1 MASSA
6 APQPPTPLPRRRT
19 TAPATEYPRPQA
31 SSSARHSHAATADDL
46 RKSDATSLRWRSA
59 GGSETVLQILD
70 AVLGTHE
77 TSARHW
83 PYLIVLDGGQFSAR
97 CRFCRWI
104 SSPSQALLEV
114 RSKGEEHACPGKS
127 VRVPRRATALWVW
140 ARPIPRW
147 GDLAATRPA
156 GGGDATGYAPGS
168 DAGT

>member
-6 APQPPTPLPRRRT
+6 TPEPLTPLPRRT
-19 TAPATEYPRPQA
+19 AAPATEYPRPQA
-31 SSSARHSHAATADDL
+31 SSSARHSRAATADHL
-46 RKSDATSLRWRSA
+46 RKSDVTSLRWRSA

-70 AVLGTHE
+70 AVLGTDAI
-77 TSARHW
+77 SASHW

-114 RSKGEEHACPGKS
+114 RSKGREHACPGKS
-127 VRVPRRATALWVW
+127 VRVPRRAMTLWVW
-140 ARPIPRW
+140 ARRIRRS
-147 GDLAATRPA
+147 GDLAATLPA

-168 DAGT
+168 DAGP

>member
-1 MASSA
+1 VPSYWRCSA
-6 APQPPTPLPRRRT
+6 VSTKNAD
-19 TAPATEYPRPQA
+19 AG
-31 SSSARHSHAATADDL
+31 DDL
-46 RKSDATSLRWRSA
+46 KESDVTSLRWRSA

-77 TSARHW
+77 ISAPHW

-114 RSKGEEHACPGKS
+114 RSKGEEHACPGTS
-127 VRVPRRATALWVW
+127 VRMPGRTTDLWVW
-140 ARPIPRW
+140 ARPIPRS

-156 GGGDATGYAPGS
+156 GGGDATGYAPDS

>member
-6 APQPPTPLPRRRT
+6 TPRPPTPLPRRRT

-46 RKSDATSLRWRSA
+46 KSDVTSLRWRSA

-77 TSARHW
+77 SSASHW

-97 CRFCRWI
+97 CRSCRWI

-114 RSKGEEHACPGKS
+114 RSKGEEHACPEKS
-127 VRVPRRATALWVW
+127 VRLPRETTAVWVW
-140 ARPIPRW
+140 ARPIHRS

>member
-1 MASSA
+1 
-6 APQPPTPLPRRRT
+6 LK
-19 TAPATEYPRPQA
+19 E
-31 SSSARHSHAATADDL
+31 
-46 RKSDATSLRWRSA
+46 SDVTSLRWRSA

-77 TSARHW
+77 ISAPHW

-114 RSKGEEHACPGKS
+114 RSRGEEHACPGKS
-127 VRVPRRATALWVW
+127 VRVPGRTTDLWVW
-140 ARPIPRW
+140 ARPIPRS

-156 GGGDATGYAPGS
+156 GGGDATGYAPDS

>member
-6 APQPPTPLPRRRT
+6 TRRLPSPLPRRRS
-19 TAPATEYPRPQA
+19 AVPATEYPGPQV
-31 SSSARHSHAATADDL
+31 SSSARHSHADAGDDL

-59 GGSETVLQILD
+59 GGSEMVLQILD

-77 TSARHW
+77 ISAPHW

-104 SSPSQALLEV
+104 SSPSQALLDV

-127 VRVPRRATALWVW
+127 VRVPEARAVWVW
-140 ARPIPRW
+140 ARPIRAV
-147 GDLAATRPA
+147 GRSGATRPA
-156 GGGDATGYAPGS
+156 GEGDATGYAPGS

>member
-6 APQPPTPLPRRRT
+6 TPPAAHSTPPPQDRRSCDRIPE
-19 TAPATEYPRPQA
+19 AA
-31 SSSARHSHAATADDL
+31 SQLKRSEQLRSHSRRLEELDV
-46 RKSDATSLRWRSA
+46 TSLRWRSA
-59 GGSETVLQILD
+59 GGSETVLRILD

-77 TSARHW
+77 TSAPHW

-114 RSKGEEHACPGKS
+114 RSKGEEHACPGKG
-127 VRVPRRATALWVW
+127 VRVPGGTTGRWGW
-140 ARPIPRW
+140 ARPIRRS

>member
-6 APQPPTPLPRRRT
+6 TPQPPTPLPRRRT
-19 TAPATEYPRPQA
+19 AAPATEYPRPQA

-46 RKSDATSLRWRSA
+46 KKSDAASLRWRSA

-70 AVLGTHE
+70 AVLGTRE
-77 TSARHW
+77 ISAPHW

-114 RSKGEEHACPGKS
+114 RSKGEEHACLGKS
-127 VRVPRRATALWVW
+127 VRVPGGTTALWVW
-140 ARPIPRW
+140 ARPIRRS

-156 GGGDATGYAPGS
+156 GEGDATGYAPGS

>member
-19 TAPATEYPRPQA
+19 AAPATEYTRPQA

-46 RKSDATSLRWRSA
+46 KKSDATSPRWRSA
-59 GGSETVLQILD
+59 GGSETVLQFLD
-70 AVLGTHE
+70 AALGTHE
-77 TSARHW
+77 TSAPHW
-83 PYLIVLDGGQFSAR
+83 PCLIVLDGGQFSAR

-114 RSKGEEHACPGKS
+114 RSKGEEHACPGTS
-127 VRVPRRATALWVW
+127 VRVPRGTTALWVW
-140 ARPIPRW
+140 TRPIRRP

-168 DAGT
+168 DTGT